1 MRIIK
6 KTSNIILI
14 TLLVF
19 INFTFSVK
27 ANTNSEIGKLIISE
41 INWAGSS
48 FGSSDEWIELQN
60 TGNFEINLENYHI
73 RGIGSQDIPLSGI
86 LPPKDYYLIANN
98 NPENGNSALKIKP
111 DLVRNITLSNTK
123 LNISIINKV
132 NDQEILIDEVNTE
145 NLAPFAGTN
154 LSGVYGK
161 ASMERVNPDI
171 SGNISTNWKSAEFSK
186 NLKPK
191 ISENIFTLDL
201 GSPKSSSAKLTD
213 IDLYDLIPTIVD
225 NSKNNTKLFN
235 LRTNLKTDKKYD
247 FQLKS
252 DQKKINFNTSIE
264 FVIQQTKI
272 SSEKQ
277 FIQDSNHFT
286 YITDGIKNIDLSVS
300 LSIKDNSVIN
310 LQALKIQESE
320 ENLNEIDI
328 NSQNTYTDGT
338 VLNSVFSS
346 RKANEILISKS
357 ISKMSLP
364 QESQSVILS
373 AIIKANFQEKKE
385 KEILELRIY
394 NNQANYQSIQKYF
407 QEDFNVNG
415 VLALN
420 YDFLLYGKGMTLIE
434 IINKGNHEIS
444 FENGTVKFFDIEKA
458 IENINLINH
467 TPKNEHIEKTDSGVN
482 IKEYS
487 GNKIVFD
494 DITVCKGKTHCQIK
508 FNLQNK
514 SGQKKDFRLAFGYKN
529 STFQDYIVRYFTL
542 SDNYEI
548 NIPVYNQQK
557 DLSEAQ
563 IIIYGNLKNLY
574 LADLIAFNHNNHAMH
589 ITNKNIVA
597 QNLYKSGLKDAKGF
611 QGKIN
616 EIFETNTQLNGKYRF
631 ESSITSSNQNMTS
644 NFSVMKIIGYDR
656 TGSKIFDENIT
667 EKELKALNGK
677 YSKDFELKRNSKIVV
692 IVKYFGAY
700 KKAKSDIVLSDVK
713 ITNIP

>member
-1 MRIIK
+1 MRIMN
-6 KTSNIILI
+6 NIITLAI
-14 TLLVF
+14 TTLLVF
-19 INFTFSVK
+19 TNFTLPAK
-27 ANTNSEIGKLIISE
+27 ANTSHEIGKLIISE

-48 FGSSDEWIELQN
+48 FGSSDEWIEIQNISNSEIDLQN
-60 TGNFEINLENYHI
+60 YSI
-73 RGIGSQDIPLSGI
+73 RGLASQDIKLSGI
-86 LPPKDYYLIANN
+86 LGQNDYFLIANN
-98 NPENGNSALKIKP
+98 NPINGNSALSVKP
-111 DLVRNITLSNTK
+111 DIVTNITISNTK
-123 LNISIINKV
+123 FNISIVYNSQG
-132 NDQEILIDEVNTE
+132 QEILIDQVNTG
-145 NLAPFAGTN
+145 NLAPFAGIN
-154 LSGVYGK
+154 ISGVFGK
-161 ASMERVNPDI
+161 GSMERINPDI
-171 SGNISTNWKSAEFSK
+171 SGNIPTNWKSAEFSI

-191 ISENIFTLDL
+191 ISDSTFILDL
-201 GSPKSSSAKLTD
+201 GSPKAPSAKKTNIQLS
-213 IDLYDLIPTIVD
+213 DLIPTKID
-225 NSKNNTKLFN
+225 KSKSDLILFN
-235 LRTNLKTDKKYD
+235 LKSNLKENKKYD

-252 DQKKINFNTSIE
+252 DQTKINFNTSIE

-277 FIQDSNHFT
+277 FIQDSNNFT

-320 ENLNEIDI
+320 ENLDEIAI

-346 RKANEILISKS
+346 TKANEILISKS
-357 ISKMSLP
+357 ISKMSIP
-364 QESQSVILS
+364 QETKSVILS

-385 KEILELRIY
+385 TEILELRIY
-394 NNQANYQSIQKYF
+394 NNQANYQSTQKYF

-434 IINKGNHEIS
+434 IINKADQEIS

-467 TPKNEHIEKTDSGVN
+467 TARNEHIEKNDSGVN
-482 IKEYS
+482 IKEYL

-514 SGQKKDFRLAFGYKN
+514 SGQKKDLRLAFGYKN

-563 IIIYGNLKNLY
+563 IIIYGDLKNLY
-574 LADLIAFNHNNHAMH
+574 LANLIASNHNNHALH

-597 QNLYKSGLKDAKGF
+597 QNLYKSELKDAKGF

-616 EIFETNTQLNGKYRF
+616 EIFETNTQLKGKYRF
-631 ESSITSSNQNMTS
+631 ESLITSSNQNLTS

-656 TGSKIFDENIT
+656 TGSKLFDENIT
-667 EKELKALNGK
+667 EKELKTLNGK
-677 YSKDFELKRNSKIVV
+677 FSKDFELKRNSKIVV
-692 IVKYFGAY
+692 IVKYFGAQ